1 LFFFLIRLQDEVHR
15 FALQFHQRLRSKKA
29 TRSIFDDIP
38 GLGPTRV
45 NLLQKRYPSL
55 DALKQASLEELTQIL
70 PKMVANTLRE
80 KLSKMT
86 T

>member
-1 LFFFLIRLQDEVHR
+1 VHR

-38 GLGPTRV
+38 GLGPTRIA
-45 NLLQKRYPSL
+45 LLQKRYPSL
-55 DALKQASLEELTQIL
+55 DVFKQASLEELTQIL
-70 PKMVANTLRE
+70 PKNVAISLKE
-80 KLSKMT
+80 KLAKLT